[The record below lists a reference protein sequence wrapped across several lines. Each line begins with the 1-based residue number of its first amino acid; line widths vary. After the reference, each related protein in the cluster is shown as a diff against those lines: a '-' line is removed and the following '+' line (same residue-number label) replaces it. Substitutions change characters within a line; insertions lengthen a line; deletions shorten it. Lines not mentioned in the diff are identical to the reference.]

1 MNKLIH
7 MKLVFVVL
15 LIPLYLLVSF
25 KFTLNIH
32 YCGGQVNKVSIFK
45 ISEKD
50 CCGVEEEMSGG
61 CCSNDKITLKTD
73 NHECQLYKFNLL
85 SASNQFILF
94 SPPTF
99 FVYNFST
106 QKIAKTES
114 IIEDPPLSSSTSL
127 YLRFRVLLI

>member
-1 MNKLIH
+1 MKFVLI
-7 MKLVFVVL
+7 VL
-15 LIPLYLLVSF
+15 LIPLYLLIAF
-25 KFTLNIH
+25 KFTFNIH

-50 CCGVEEEMSGG
+50 CCGVEEETSGR

-85 SASNQFILF
+85 SASNQFILA

-99 FVYNFST
+99 FVYNFSI
-106 QKIAKTES
+106 QKTAKTES
-114 IIEDPPLSSSTSL
+114 IIEDPPLSSRASL